1 MKKLATMREEHLHVT
16 NRIEAE
22 ATRNAV
28 ANDFND
34 LAGGVIGIGG
44 FDEEEI
50 RTFICGSTKLRHLA
64 PVDLVRIDNDA
75 ALRGLTK
82 DLGQPRDRHRA
93 RIDNI
98 GQYLS
103 RAYRG
108 QL

>member
-1 MKKLATMREEHLHVT
+1 VPAFQATAVHRAEHLHVT

-50 RTFICGSTKLRHLA
+50 RAFIRGSTKLRRLA
-64 PVDLVRIDNDA
+64 RSSPSSDDLRV
-75 ALRGLTK
+75 
-82 DLGQPRDRHRA
+82 
-93 RIDNI
+93 
-98 GQYLS
+98 
-103 RAYRG
+103 
-108 QL
+108 